1 MRITPDFLYKMYL
14 STDLNKSIKEFISQ
28 TQLYKDIYTP
38 QFYRIGKIEDE
49 AEMFKLL
56 KEKPYIQVFDTIF
69 NQLKDL
75 VKGLHPKKIFDER
88 DLDAA
93 IQAHLNGTD
102 PSQYGVWVYYPWLE
116 KVVHMLDEKEFI
128 HVRTNRNKHK
138 ITQEEQERLM
148 QKKIGVIGL
157 SVGQSVSL
165 TLAIERGCGE
175 LRIADFDVLDL
186 TNLNRIRSGVHNVD
200 LKKTV
205 IVAREIA
212 EIDPF
217 LKVTCFHHGLTEDNI
232 DTFLTENGKLDL
244 LIDECDGIDIKILC
258 RIKAKSYQIPVLM
271 EASDRGTIDIERFD
285 LEPERPI
292 LHGNIEH
299 LDISK
304 VKYLKTNE
312 EKVPYILPI
321 AGVETLS
328 MRMKASMLEIQQT
341 ITSWPQLASA
351 VTYGGGITADLSR
364 RILLDELHIS
374 GRFFVDMEELIAD
387 PNDGTDKIMPPVIE
401 KGIGFDEIASLTTK
415 AIYSKINSPT
425 ALLPEQ
431 LQSLLSTAQRA
442 ASAGNNQPW
451 KWYFQQEALFLFH
464 DTERS
469 FSFANQENSV
479 AYLAFGVALESM
491 RLKAQT
497 LGLLLHEQTFPDQDI
512 PALIAVLQFSKAS
525 DLEVNDPLAGYT
537 EIRHTSRN
545 IPKAKKAIP
554 EIELEKIAQATTV
567 IKGAK
572 FYYLQEEQHISRIAQ
587 IMGEA
592 DKLRL
597 YTPTGHHEL
606 FNMELRWTK
615 EQSVKTGDGLD
626 LESFELT
633 PGEAVG
639 MRIAKDPQVLNL
651 IKKWKKGTG
660 LERLSYK
667 SGLAAAAIGLITM
680 PQYKS
685 QDFIDGGKAAERMW
699 LTANLNHISLHPMT
713 ASILHFNV
721 LKYGTGLDNDPYLKA
736 RFEQLNTLFYECFSD
751 VDGDEIPV
759 FLCRLFYAEM
769 DAYPSERLP
778 IDQIFKSNNN

>member
-1 MRITPDFLYKMYL
+1 MYL
-14 STDLNKSIKEFISQ
+14 SNNFNKSIQEFISE
-28 TQLYKDIYTP
+28 TQLYKDNYTP
-38 QFYRIGKIEDE
+38 IFYRIAQAEDE
-49 AEMFKLL
+49 AKLL
-56 KEKPYIQVFDTIF
+56 ELLQEKPYIQVFDTLF

-75 VKGLHPKKIFDER
+75 VKGLHPKKVFQAEE
-88 DLDAA
+88 LETA
-93 IQAHLNGTD
+93 IHQHLNGTD
-102 PSQYGVWVYYPWLE
+102 PNKYGVWVYYPWLE
-116 KVVHMLDEKEFI
+116 KVVHLLDEQEFVF
-128 HVRTNRNKHK
+128 VRTNRNKHK
-138 ITQEEQERLM
+138 ITQEEQDLLF

-165 TLAIERGCGE
+165 ALAIERGCGE

-217 LKVTCFHHGLTEDNI
+217 LKITCFHDGITEENI
-232 DTFLTENGKLDL
+232 DAFLTANGKLDL

-258 RIKAKSYQIPVLM
+258 RVKAKSYQIPVLM

-304 VKYLKTNE
+304 VKHLKTNE

-328 MRMKASMLEIQQT
+328 TRMKASMLEIQQT

-364 RILLDELHIS
+364 RILLDELHVS
-374 GRFFVDMEELIAD
+374 GRFFIDMEELISD
-387 PNDGTDKIMPPVIE
+387 PEEDTVAVKPPVIE
-401 KGIGFDEIASLTTK
+401 PGISYEAIAASTEAVKFSKIANQALLTT
-415 AIYSKINSPT
+415 
-425 ALLPEQ
+425 EQ
-431 LQSLLSTAQRA
+431 LDALVLTAQRGS
-442 ASAGNNQPW
+442 SAGNNQPW
-451 KWYFQQEALFLFH
+451 KWFYDQNALFLFH
-464 DTERS
+464 DTARS
-469 FSFANQENSV
+469 FSFANQDDSV
-479 AYLAFGVALESM
+479 ALLAFGVALESI

-497 LGLLLHEQTFPDQDI
+497 LDLVVHEQTFPDASV
-512 PALIAVLQFSKAS
+512 PTLIAVLQFSKATG
-525 DLEVNDPLAGYT
+525 LEEKDPLAPHT
-537 EIRHTSRN
+537 AIRHTSRN
-545 IPKAKKAIP
+545 IPKIKKAIP
-554 EIELEKIAQATTV
+554 QSDLEKIQQETASIA
-567 IKGAK
+567 GAK
-572 FYYLQEEQHISRIAQ
+572 FYYLEDEQDIADIAQ

-606 FNMELRWTK
+606 FNMELRFTK
-615 EQSVKTGDGLD
+615 EQSIATGDGLD

-651 IKKWKKGTG
+651 IKNWKKGTG

-667 SGLAAAAIGLITM
+667 SGLAASAIGLITM
-680 PQYKS
+680 PAYTS
-685 QDFIDGGKAAERMW
+685 QNFIEGGKAAERMW
-699 LTANLNHISLHPMT
+699 LTANLNNISLHPMT
-713 ASILHFNV
+713 ASILHFNI
-721 LKYGTGLDNDPYLKA
+721 LKYGKALDSDSYLKEK
-736 RFEQLNTLFYECFSD
+736 FEQLNAIFFKCFSA
-751 VDGDEIPV
+751 VSATEVPV
-759 FLCRLFYAEM
+759 FLCRLFYAEQE
-769 DAYPSERLP
+769 AYTSERLP
-778 IDQIFKSNNN
+778 IDQIFKSKNN

>member
-1 MRITPDFLYKMYL
+1 MYL
-14 STDLNKSIKEFISQ
+14 SNNFNKSITEFISE
-28 TQLYKDIYTP
+28 TQLYKDNYTP
-38 QFYRIGKIEDE
+38 VFYRIEQGEDE
-49 AEMFKLL
+49 AKLL
-56 KEKPYIQVFDTIF
+56 ELLQEKPYIQVFDTIH

-75 VKGLHPKKIFDER
+75 VKGLHPKKVFEADE
-88 DLDAA
+88 LEIA
-93 IQAHLNGTD
+93 IDHHLAGID
-102 PSQYGVWVYYPWLE
+102 PNKYGVWVYYPWLQ
-116 KVVHMLDEKEFI
+116 KVVHLLDEEEFVF
-128 HVRTNRNKHK
+128 VRTNRNKHK
-138 ITQEEQERLM
+138 ITQEEQDLLF

-165 TLAIERGCGE
+165 ALAIERGCGE

-205 IVAREIA
+205 IVAREIS

-217 LKVTCFHHGLTEDNI
+217 LKITCFHDGITESNI
-232 DTFLTENGKLDL
+232 DAFLTENGKLDL

-258 RIKAKSYQIPVLM
+258 RVKAKSYQIPVLM

-285 LEPERPI
+285 LEPARPI

-304 VKYLKTNE
+304 VKHLKTNE

-328 MRMKASMLEIQQT
+328 TRMKASMLEIQQT

-364 RILLDELHIS
+364 RILLDELHVS
-374 GRFFVDMEELIAD
+374 GRFFIDMEELISD
-387 PNDGTDKIMPPVIE
+387 PDQDTNAIEAPVIE
-401 KGIGFDEIASLTTK
+401 EGINYDAIARIAGKLNFPK
-415 AIYSKINSPT
+415 IANQAILSAEQINE
-425 ALLPEQ
+425 LV
-431 LQSLLSTAQRA
+431 STAQRA

-451 KWYFQQEALFLFH
+451 KWFFDQNSLFLFH
-464 DTERS
+464 DTARS

-479 AYLAFGVALESM
+479 ALLAFGTALESI

-497 LGLLLHEQTFPDQDI
+497 LDLAVHEQTFPSSEI
-512 PALIAVLQFSKAS
+512 PELIAIIQFSEATGEEK
-525 DLEVNDPLAGYT
+525 DPLAPYT
-537 EIRHTSRN
+537 AIRHTSRN
-545 IPKAKKAIP
+545 IPKVKKEIP
-554 EIELEKIAQATTV
+554 KSDLELMRQETAV
-567 IKGAK
+567 VKGAK
-572 FYYLQEEQHISRIAQ
+572 FYYLQDEQHIAKIAQ

-606 FNMELRWTK
+606 FNMELRWTTA
-615 EQSVKTGDGLD
+615 QSIATGDGLD
-626 LESFELT
+626 LASFELS

-639 MRIAKDPQVLNL
+639 MRIAKDPQVLDL

-667 SGLAAAAIGLITM
+667 AGLSASAIGLITM
-680 PQYKS
+680 PAYNAEN
-685 QDFIDGGKAAERMW
+685 FIEGGKAAERMW
-699 LTANLNHISLHPMT
+699 LAANLNNISLHPMT

-721 LKYGTGLDNDPYLKA
+721 LRYGTGLSADPYLKQK
-736 RFEQLNTLFYECFSD
+736 FTELNAIFYECFSD
-751 VDGDEIPV
+751 VDINEVPV
-759 FLCRLFYAEM
+759 FLCRLFYAEQQ
-769 DAYPSERLP
+769 ANPSERLP